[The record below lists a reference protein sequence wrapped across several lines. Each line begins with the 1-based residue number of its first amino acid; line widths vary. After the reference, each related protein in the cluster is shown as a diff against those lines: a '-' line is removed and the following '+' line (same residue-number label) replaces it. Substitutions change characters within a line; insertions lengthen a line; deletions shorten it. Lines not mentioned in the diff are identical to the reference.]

1 MPVEQAPRQPLPRD
15 YYPKNGTP
23 YHVQDNDDWYSVAR
37 KFDVDV
43 GRLIDFNFHTR
54 IPPEVNWYLRRNVGC
69 VTSTPDQKN
78 WMFSSGADPGVIYI
92 PPATTSTEQLLVPPG
107 PQCFAPALPGVNP
120 LMMSCASGTC
130 KSKPDY

>member
-1 MPVEQAPRQPLPRD
+1 MPLERAPRQPLPQD

-54 IPPEVNWYLRRNVGC
+54 IPEEVNWYLRRNVGC
-69 VTSTPDQKN
+69 VKSTPDQKKLDVQLRRRSRRHLY
-78 WMFSSGADPGVIYI
+78 SSGD
-92 PPATTSTEQLLVPPG
+92 
-107 PQCFAPALPGVNP
+107 VNE
-120 LMMSCASGTC
+120 
-130 KSKPDY
+130 